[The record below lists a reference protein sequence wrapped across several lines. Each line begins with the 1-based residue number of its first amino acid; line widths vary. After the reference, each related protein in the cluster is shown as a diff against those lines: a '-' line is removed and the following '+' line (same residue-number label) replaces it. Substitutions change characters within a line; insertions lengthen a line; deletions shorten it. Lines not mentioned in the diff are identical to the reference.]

1 MLIGSFTRSILEKMC
16 LQGDSPILRKTCV
29 QCYIGH
35 SVSPSCNCAETASDC
50 LETESGPSVQGD
62 SWEDTLMDC
71 SRFWVLKNHVTVM
84 CLQVDL
90 HAVGEA
96 LGSAV
101 DVLNALQVS
110 VSSLSPK
117 VSHVCGLFG
126 NLCT

>member
-1 MLIGSFTRSILEKMC
+1 VLHWTFSFTFWQL
-16 LQGDSPILRKTCV
+16 CV
-29 QCYIGH
+29 
-35 SVSPSCNCAETASDC
+35 ETTSDC

-62 SWEDTLMDC
+62 SCDDILMDGC
-71 SRFWVLKNHVTVM
+71 RFWVLENHVTVM
-84 CLQVDL
+84 CLQVDV

-117 VSHVCGLFG
+117 VSHFCGTIWESVCMRCYGS
-126 NLCT
+126 